1 MEGLAKDDPRRSE
14 YPLTTSDGDGSYV
27 LRRKAWESTGAFV
40 ARWQW
45 VEKMRGEGLGTD
57 TQEEAEEVDRMS
69 AMWHNMVSSP
79 LAAAPSPS
87 TRTLGA
93 AMGAPLA
100 LANAAQVPAAGQV
113 YLGCRYDEELE
124 ERLGNP
130 VSLVKMPEKEGK
142 ITQQQAAKAQE
153 ASVRRRTKFS
163 RSAFAQSADP
173 DAVAGRSLGLA
184 RPPGRRR
191 PRAPPPAP
199 VPLPWAWSPPRP
211 SKRRGQRTE
220 LPPSSVKEN
229 ELLEDG
235 GCEGGNGGRDVVRPC
250 GDAAMGR
257 AAPPRKRRFLCATFG
272 TGRTS
277 EVVQPGI

>member
-79 LAAAPSPS
+79 SPPRPRPRLERWALQCPRRWLLA
-87 TRTLGA
+87 TRSSA
-93 AMGAPLA
+93 R
-100 LANAAQVPAAGQV
+100 AAGQV

-153 ASVRRRTKFS
+153 ASVRTKHNVFPLRHCAS
-163 RSAFAQSADP
+163 DP
-173 DAVAGRSLGLA
+173 AVAPQFGT
-184 RPPGRRR
+184 
-191 PRAPPPAP
+191 RAPSWAPPA
-199 VPLPWAWSPPRP
+199 A
-211 SKRRGQRTE
+211 
-220 LPPSSVKEN
+220 
-229 ELLEDG
+229 
-235 GCEGGNGGRDVVRPC
+235 
-250 GDAAMGR
+250 R
-257 AAPPRKRRFLCATFG
+257 AAPGSRAATLG
-272 TGRTS
+272 LESAPTK
-277 EVVQPGI
+277 

>member
-1 MEGLAKDDPRRSE
+1 MPRRWLS
-14 YPLTTSDGDGSYV
+14 
-27 LRRKAWESTGAFV
+27 
-40 ARWQW
+40 Q
-45 VEKMRGEGLGTD
+45 
-57 TQEEAEEVDRMS
+57 
-69 AMWHNMVSSP
+69 
-79 LAAAPSPS
+79 
-87 TRTLGA
+87 TLLKH
-93 AMGAPLA
+93 P
-100 LANAAQVPAAGQV
+100 AGQV

-153 ASVRRRTKFS
+153 ASVRRRATFS
-163 RSAFAQSADP
+163 RSACNPLIPTPLLA
-173 DAVAGRSLGLA
+173 AVWDSRALLGAAGRES
-184 RPPGRRR
+184 R
-191 PRAPPPAP
+191 PRLPCRDHGPRVRPDQVETRPANRASAKLREGER
-199 VPLPWAWSPPRP
+199 VA
-211 SKRRGQRTE
+211 
-220 LPPSSVKEN
+220 
-229 ELLEDG
+229 G